1 MKEKTINY
9 EIKQEEM
16 KKELRRKGKSSI
28 VKKCNHWN
36 ENPNL
41 TIEIE

>member
-1 MKEKTINY
+1 
-9 EIKQEEM
+9 M
-16 KKELRRKGKSSI
+16 KKDLWRKGKSSI

-41 TIEIE
+41 TIKIEQRNSLQSENKTE